1 MVNKEIRKAARIA
14 DVPMWK
20 VAMALGVSEP
30 TIFRWLRTELPE
42 DKKAAIMAAIDKL
55 AADKED

>member
-1 MVNKEIRKAARIA
+1 MTNKEIRRAARIA

-20 VAMALGVSEP
+20 VALEMGISEP

-42 DKKAAIMAAIDKL
+42 DKKAAMLAAIDKL
-55 AADKED
+55 SEEE

>member
-42 DKKAAIMAAIDKL
+42 DKKAAMMAAIEKL

>member
-1 MVNKEIRKAARIA
+1 MINKEVRKAARVS

-20 VAMALGVSEP
+20 VAMALGISEP

-42 DKKAAIMAAIDKL
+42 DKKEAMLAAIEKL

>member
-1 MVNKEIRKAARIA
+1 MLNKEVRKAARIA
-14 DVPMWK
+14 DIPMWK
-20 VAMALGVSEP
+20 IAMVLGISEP

-42 DKKAAIMAAIDKL
+42 DKKEAMMAAITKL

>member
-1 MVNKEIRKAARIA
+1 MINKDIRKAARIA

-20 VAMALGVSEP
+20 VAMVLGISEP

-42 DKKAAIMAAIDKL
+42 EKKAAMLAAIDKL
-55 AADKED
+55 SKEVE